1 MADVS
6 ADVSLSEIGERG
18 EASQMRRVIDW
29 KHGFYIATGV
39 PALVLVS
46 IGFIAT
52 IVGPP
57 SVLVWVLSVVIGML
71 MSFVFAEIASMFPEK
86 TGGIPIFAAV
96 AYRKYTLLVGPVV
109 TWGYWFAWSPVLA
122 INGLLVGGYVNAL
135 AIHSTNAWINWLI
148 GAVVLVA
155 FFAINHYGIK
165 QGAYAQLVLGICAIV
180 PLLLLGIVPW
190 FHGQVDF
197 ARFSPFAPLGGGWGS
212 FQGWVNFFGAL
223 FVAGWSAYAFETAV
237 SYCAEFRNPKADAPR
252 AILTSGL
259 LSLVCFSLVPLAL
272 IGALGMKAIVQ
283 DPSVA
288 LVPLAKEVFG
298 GAGGQIIIVLLIVA
312 LLLSTNTAM
321 MGSSRALYQMSRDGN
336 TFRFMGR
343 LNRYGI
349 PDRAMMFDVLF
360 NLALMAF
367 AVWASN
373 GTVGVG
379 ASVFVLAA
387 STVGYMTALA
397 LVLFGAYLLRRDHPN
412 AERPYRAPRGFIG
425 LGLFLAV
432 LNILFMVAGWWVWGW
447 QSIVIGA
454 LIVLASIPIYYYRK
468 LVEDRRVAPA
478 VGEARLS

>member
-6 ADVSLSEIGERG
+6 VPLQDRG
-18 EASQMRRVIDW
+18 AASDMRRVIDW

-46 IGFIAT
+46 IGPLAVQ
-52 IVGPP
+52 VGPP
-57 SVLVWVLSVVIGML
+57 SVLVWILSVVIGML

-96 AYRKYTLLVGPVV
+96 AYRRYMPLVGPIV

-135 AIHSTNAWINWLI
+135 AIHSSNAWINWVI
-148 GAVVLVA
+148 GALVLVA
-155 FFAINHYGIK
+155 FFAINHFGIRE
-165 QGAYAQLVLGICAIV
+165 GAYAQLVLGICAIV

-190 FHGQVDF
+190 FRGQVDF
-197 ARFSPFAPLGGGWGS
+197 ARFSPFSPLGGGWGS
-212 FQGWVNFFGAL
+212 TNGWITFLGAL

-237 SYCAEFRNPKADAPR
+237 SYCAEFRNPKTDAPK
-252 AILTSGL
+252 AILSSGVL
-259 LSLVCFSLVPLAL
+259 ALVCFTLVPLAL
-272 IGALGMKAIVQ
+272 IGALGMTTIAQ

-288 LVPLAKEVFG
+288 LVPLAKTVFG
-298 GAGGQIIIVLLIVA
+298 GAGGQAITILLIVA

-336 TFRFMGR
+336 TFRFMGT
-343 LNRYGI
+343 LNRHGV
-349 PDRAMMFDVLF
+349 PDRAMAFDVVF
-360 NLALMAF
+360 NLLLMAF
-367 AVWASN
+367 AVWVSN
-373 GTVGVG
+373 GVVGVG
-379 ASVFVLAA
+379 ATTFVLAA

-397 LVLFGAYLLRRDHPN
+397 LVLFGAYLLRRDQPD

-425 LGLFLAV
+425 LGLVLAA
-432 LNILFMVAGWWVWGW
+432 LNIVFMIAGWWVWGW

-454 LIVLASIPIYYYRK
+454 AIVLLSIPIYYYRTR
-468 LVEDRRVAPA
+468 VEDRQAMPIA
-478 VGEARLS
+478 TAG

>member
-1 MADVS
+1 MLSSAAGGSVQRWRRPTMADVS
-6 ADVSLSEIGERG
+6 ADVSLSEVGERG
-18 EASQMRRVIDW
+18 EASQMHRVIDW

-86 TGGIPIFAAV
+86 TGGIPIFASV
-96 AYRKYTLLVGPVV
+96 AYRKYTPLVGPVV

-165 QGAYAQLVLGICAIV
+165 QGAYAQLVLGICAIL

-212 FQGWVNFFGAL
+212 FQGWVNVFGAL

-237 SYCAEFRNPKADAPR
+237 AYCAE
-252 AILTSGL
+252 
-259 LSLVCFSLVPLAL
+259 
-272 IGALGMKAIVQ
+272 
-283 DPSVA
+283 
-288 LVPLAKEVFG
+288 
-298 GAGGQIIIVLLIVA
+298 
-312 LLLSTNTAM
+312 
-321 MGSSRALYQMSRDGN
+321 
-336 TFRFMGR
+336 
-343 LNRYGI
+343 
-349 PDRAMMFDVLF
+349 LF

-397 LVLFGAYLLRRDHPN
+397 LVLFGAYLLRRDHPQ

-468 LVEDRRVAPA
+468 LVDDRRAAPA
-478 VGEARLS
+478 VGEPRLS